1 MPIQRTALFING
13 VLKSVLQENL
23 DAQSRGAATN
33 YLQPHKPIFIR
44 SLERCQPSRSS
55 PRKLYLSL
63 TDDLGRI
70 RYTAEIIDWEN
81 KQAIVGRV
89 GLHAR
94 RGWP

>member
-1 MPIQRTALFING
+1 M
-13 VLKSVLQENL
+13 
-23 DAQSRGAATN
+23 
-33 YLQPHKPIFIR
+33 
-44 SLERCQPSRSS
+44 
-55 PRKLYLSL
+55 KLYLSL